1 MASAPFLRR
10 ALLPTACAIFIAL
23 MLLFVPRSS
32 LRSTH
37 FSADSRL
44 NWSLIGFN
52 PVVRTSR
59 LHYLVPASQPNL
71 QLCYNL
77 VSSIVNR
84 YPVPMLLGWNGVG
97 ELDAAQ
103 THLAKLRA
111 MKRYLH
117 SLPAQDD
124 DDLAVI
130 VDGYDIIHQLP
141 AEIIVERYFE
151 VANRADAQLASRLN
165 ISVAD
170 ARNRN
175 LRQTLFWGPD
185 KICFPFDPRAP
196 RCWAAP
202 PSPLGANAFGPKTGN
217 GEFEFNDPRWLNS
230 GTVIGPV
237 HDLRRLIDETMDEIS
252 ATYDP
257 HYDLR
262 ESDQYYVSNVWARQE
277 YWRSKRAVAG
287 AGGGD
292 GDVSGGP
299 QDRVVPEKRSEKH
312 ETELHVA
319 IDYESHIFQT
329 KAGYEPFLRRLA
341 FSEGDGNQTTVK
353 DDVLQLGDQFKP
365 YPIVM
370 PVGVRRALTRLYDD
384 LDADRR
390 GASSSAAEWIRAIS
404 LGVNLVTKHIYAVWH
419 CTGLKDSFDEEYRL
433 QWWYP
438 YTMSLLKA
446 AVKSS
451 QAGELI
457 SADAIDGRRWAPK
470 KKFPSSL
477 PSKTGEV
484 VYGGAWS
491 DADGGRFVAWS
502 ELCAAHEEVLFRGER
517 ESIASQT
524 AAAAQLKKQ
533 RRALVS

>member
-1 MASAPFLRR
+1 MAPVPFLRR
-10 ALLPTACAIFIAL
+10 ALLPTACAIITAL
-23 MLLFVPRSS
+23 MLLLVPRSS
-32 LRSTH
+32 FRSTLA
-37 FSADSRL
+37 ADSRL
-44 NWSLIGFN
+44 SWSLIGIK
-52 PVVRTSR
+52 PAIPTSR

-84 YPVPMLLGWNGVG
+84 YPVPMLLGWNGTG
-97 ELDAAQ
+97 DLDAAQ

-117 SLPAQDD
+117 SLPANED

-141 AEIIVERYFE
+141 AEIIVQRYFE
-151 VANRADAQLASRLN
+151 IAKRADAQLADRLN

-170 ARNRN
+170 AHRRNF
-175 LRQTLFWGPD
+175 RQTLFWGPD

-202 PSPLGANAFGPKTGN
+202 PSTLGPNAFGPRTGN

-230 GTVIGPV
+230 GTVLGPV
-237 HDLRRLIDETMDEIS
+237 HDLRRLIDETMDEIT

-277 YWRSKRAVAG
+277 YWRSKRAKGG
-287 AGGGD
+287 A
-292 GDVSGGP
+292 DVSGGP
-299 QDRVVPEKRSEKH
+299 EDRVLPEKRSEQH

-341 FSEGDGNQTTVK
+341 FEQGDGNTTMVN
-353 DDVLQLGDQFKP
+353 DDVLQIGDQFKP
-365 YPIVM
+365 YPIEM
-370 PVGVRRALTRLYDD
+370 PKNVRSALTRLYNE
-384 LDADRR
+384 LPKVRR
-390 GASSSAAEWIRAIS
+390 SAAARDWIRTVK
-404 LGVNLVTKHIYAVWH
+404 LGVNLVTKHIYAIWH

-438 YTMSLLKA
+438 YTMSLLMA

-451 QAGELI
+451 QVGHLI
-457 SADAIDGRRWAPK
+457 SAEPIDGRKWAPK
-470 KKFPSSL
+470 TKFPLSY
-477 PSKTGEV
+477 PSEAIL
-484 VYGGAWS
+484 YGGAWS
-491 DADGGRFVAWS
+491 DADGDRFVPWS

-517 ESIASQT
+517 ET
-524 AAAAQLKKQ
+524 MAAQPPAVTRLT
-533 RRALVS
+533 RRRVQAS

>member
-32 LRSTH
+32 LRSTR
-37 FSADSRL
+37 FSSDSRL
-44 NWSLIGFN
+44 NWSLIGLR
-52 PVVRTSR
+52 PAPRTSR

-117 SLPAQDD
+117 SLPEQED

-141 AEIIVERYFE
+141 AEIVVERYFD
-151 VANRADAQLASRLN
+151 VANRADGQLADRLN
-165 ISVAD
+165 MSVAD
-170 ARNRN
+170 ARNGN

-202 PSPLGANAFGPKTGN
+202 PSPLGVNAFGPKTGN

-277 YWRSKRAVAG
+277 YWRSKRRAVG
-287 AGGGD
+287 

-299 QDRVVPEKRSEKH
+299 QDRVLPEKRSEKH

-341 FSEGDGNQTTVK
+341 FSDGDGNATTVN
-353 DDVLQLGDQFKP
+353 DDVLHLGDQFKP
-365 YPIVM
+365 YPILM
-370 PVGVRRALTRLYDD
+370 PVSVRKALTRLYDD
-384 LDADRR
+384 LPDVRR
-390 GASSSAAEWIRAIS
+390 GVSAGEWIRAIS

-451 QAGELI
+451 QAGQLI
-457 SADAIDGRRWAPK
+457 SADAVDGRRWAPK
-470 KKFPSSL
+470 KTFPSSL
-477 PSKTGEV
+477 PSGDV
-484 VYGGAWS
+484 LYGGAWS

-517 ESIASQT
+517 ESIVASPPT
-524 AAAAQLKKQ
+524 PVVAQLKK
-533 RRALVS
+533 RRSPSSSPF

>member
-23 MLLFVPRSS
+23 MLLFVPHSS

-37 FSADSRL
+37 FSPDSRL
-44 NWSLIGFN
+44 NWSLIGLS
-52 PVVRTSR
+52 PATRTAR

-117 SLPAQDD
+117 SLPAQED

-151 VANRADAQLASRLN
+151 VANRADAQLADRLN

-175 LRQTLFWGPD
+175 FRQTLFWGPD

-202 PSPLGANAFGPKTGN
+202 PSPLGPHAFGPKTGN

-277 YWRSKRAVAG
+277 YWRSKRAI
-287 AGGGD
+287 

-299 QDRVVPEKRSEKH
+299 QDRVVPEKRSEQH

-341 FSEGDGNQTTVK
+341 FTEGDSNTTTVNE
-353 DDVLQLGDQFKP
+353 DVLQLGPHFEP
-365 YPIVM
+365 YSIHM
-370 PVGVRRALTRLYDD
+370 PVSVRKALTRLHDD
-384 LDADRR
+384 LPEVRR
-390 GASSSAAEWIRAIS
+390 SSSAGEWIRTLN

-419 CTGLKDSFDEEYRL
+419 CTGLKDSFDEQYRL

-451 QAGELI
+451 QAGHLI
-457 SADAIDGRRWAPK
+457 SAAPIDGRQWAPK
-470 KKFPSSL
+470 KKFPASL
-477 PSKTGEV
+477 PSGDV
-484 VYGGAWS
+484 LYGGAWS

-502 ELCAAHEEVLFRGER
+502 ELCAAHEDVLFRGER
-517 ESIASQT
+517 ESVPPSQPPPPVVGLKRRRGLAS
-524 AAAAQLKKQ
+524 
-533 RRALVS
+533 